1 MFETADGNP
10 TSSAAMLLLTP
21 HSLEEELPVW
31 PSEREEIEAIGD
43 ELDTRLSVG
52 PLRGVT
58 TSGDDPD
65 GNEDDD
71 DDDDATKGASSRAA

>member
-1 MFETADGNP
+1 MFEPADGDP

-21 HSLEEELPVW
+21 HSLAEELPMW
-31 PSEREEIEAIGD
+31 PSERAAIEAIGD
-43 ELDTRLSVG
+43 ELDTRLSAG

-65 GNEDDD
+65 GNDDN
-71 DDDDATKGASSRAA
+71 ATTGASSRAA